1 MNNKRLSDIEIE
13 IMRYAA
19 GGMTGNKTYHQV
31 RDKFM
36 PMDSESMGYAN
47 GGGVGSMMKPK
58 RVNFRGG
65 GSYQGGSGVSGSAES
80 KGMGGSGSSYS
91 GGGGYSSSSNP
102 SGNVNY
108 GNAAR
113 DFVQT
118 LNNNNAIA
126 ANQAGTKF
134 EPYRGGSR
142 PKGFFAPN
150 GGLSSLTR
158 NINPMSL
165 LTGLISGNPLG
176 ILASLFGKGF
186 KGLKG
191 LNSKLQNSD
200 FGRSKTLVDYFDA
213 KKYGGIDAR
222 NLAAQKNMDDAAAIT
237 ARLEGNNVK
246 ANVIGPNGQPITGGM
261 APNDFEI
268 GNPGG
273 MVQPN
278 DFEIGDPSQYGL
290 NSNAI
295 NEFGNQLG
303 GMNLNDYETGN
314 PGGMVQPNDFLTGN
328 PSQYG
333 LNSNSINEFATS
345 PQFRTSLIDEFG
357 DNRNINMDE
366 FATQNNIDNRLM
378 QEYLTNQSGFQQPI
392 TASQIDEFGD
402 NRNINMNEFAGN
414 DIQMQ
419 NYLSN
424 QANYNADPF
433 GNPNMDPRVT
443 PEEYGLVG
451 NNGLGNTINNIL
463 PEGLPGISVPRT
475 YNRFSNI
482 NNDQL
487 PGNDTFAGNYSQNAV
502 SNQLYDKDYDLLD
515 PFDQQKLDS
524 LIEQVGTKST
534 GELARN
540 GGIMG
545 YNGY

>member
-47 GGGVGSMMKPK
+47 GGGIGSMMEPK
-58 RVNFRGG
+58 KKVPQLVTPSKDGSRPGYRGPG
-65 GSYQGGSGVSGSAES
+65 GYQGGSTSSSSSSTNSGPAGGQSS
-80 KGMGGSGSSYS
+80 GGNYGGGGGGSG
-91 GGGGYSSSSNP
+91 NNNQP
-102 SGNVNY
+102 SGDDY
-108 GNAAR
+108 R
-113 DFVQT
+113 RSKREFIQK
-118 LNNNNAIA
+118 LNNDNAIR
-126 ANQAGTKF
+126 ANQNNTKF

-150 GGLSSLTR
+150 GGLSTLARNFNPISLF
-158 NINPMSL
+158 S
-165 LTGLISGNPLG
+165 GLATGNPIG

-200 FGRSKTLVDYFDA
+200 FGRSKTLADYFDA

-222 NLAAQKNMDDAAAIT
+222 NLAAQKNMDEAAAIT

-268 GNPGG
+268 GN
-273 MVQPN
+273 
-278 DFEIGDPSQYGL
+278 PSQYGL

-333 LNSNSINEFATS
+333 LNSNAINEFATS

-378 QEYLTNQSGFQQPI
+378 QEYLTDQAGFQQPI

-402 NRNINMNEFAGN
+402 NRTINMNEFAGN

-419 NYLSN
+419 NYLTD
-424 QANYNADPF
+424 QANYNADSL
-433 GNPNMDPRVT
+433 GNPNFDPRVVS
-443 PEEYGLVG
+443 EEYGLVG
-451 NNGLGNTINNIL
+451 NEPL
-463 PEGLPGISVPRT
+463 PANDIFAFNPGSIKDR
-475 YNRFSNI
+475 
-482 NNDQL
+482 QL
-487 PGNDTFAGNYSQNAV
+487 KQAYGIYEATGMESPNLKSLMQEDLESGG
-502 SNQLYDKDYDLLD
+502 QLSLDKSAY
-515 PFDQQKLDS
+515 S
-524 LIEQVGTKST
+524 LIG
-534 GELARN
+534 
-540 GGIMG
+540 
-545 YNGY
+545 